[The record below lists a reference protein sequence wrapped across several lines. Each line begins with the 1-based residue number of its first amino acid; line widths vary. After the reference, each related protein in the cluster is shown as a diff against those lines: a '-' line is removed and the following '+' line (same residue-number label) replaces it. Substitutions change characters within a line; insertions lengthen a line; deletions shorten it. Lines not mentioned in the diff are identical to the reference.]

1 MNDVVGSFLPT
12 TLTMQIQCGAPI
24 VMEPLKKV
32 FNGINKALIIVMAS
46 FLLVAMVVIGYQVFT
61 RYVLNFT
68 SPWSE
73 ELARY
78 CNIWITML
86 GIGVVLRR
94 GEHIKLDYLE
104 SVVTEKGMLKARLLL
119 EVISTTITSIFLA
132 FLLYGGI
139 GILKAANRQTAP
151 GLKISLF
158 FIYIAIPIG
167 CLFALF
173 FIIERIIGGVANAGR
188 KAK

>member
-1 MNDVVGSFLPT
+1 MLSVVFSPA
-12 TLTMQIQCGAPI
+12 TLSLQIQCGASI
-24 VMEPLKKV
+24 VMGPLKKV

-61 RYVLNFT
+61 RYILNFT
-68 SPWSE
+68 PPWSE

-119 EVISTTITSIFLA
+119 EVISTAMTSIFLG

-139 GILKAANRQTAP
+139 GILKAAARQTAP
-151 GLKISLF
+151 GLKISLL
-158 FIYIAIPIG
+158 FIYIAIPVG
-167 CLFALF
+167 CFFALF
-173 FIIERIIGGVANAGR
+173 FIIERIIGGVAKIR
-188 KAK
+188 RESK